1 MLDLRRVRVGVEVS
15 GQIKWYEG
23 LRVKASGTKY
33 ADPMQNDCTVTIS
46 GLSRETRDY
55 LLTETSP
62 FNDNRTPKRLIL
74 EVGRVS
80 TGVFQLFIG
89 DIVSSEPSSPPDL
102 DLTIKAKTQNAQA
115 GKIVSK
121 AAPASATLS
130 ALSRQVAADLG
141 LTLEFDAQD
150 KNIGNYQ
157 HTGAAL
163 KQVDKL
169 SAAGGVV
176 AYIDND
182 RLVVKD
188 ALKPLTNRVRI
199 LNKDS
204 GMVGVPKINEKGITV
219 QFLIDPE
226 TTLGGALRI
235 ESKINPAINGDYVI
249 NQLKFEVASH
259 DTPFF
264 YTANGA
270 RL

>member
-1 MLDLRRVRVGVEVS
+1 M
-15 GQIKWYEG
+15 
-23 LRVKASGTKY
+23 
-33 ADPMQNDCTVTIS
+33 
-46 GLSRETRDY
+46 
-55 LLTETSP
+55 
-62 FNDNRTPKRLIL
+62 
-74 EVGRVS
+74 
-80 TGVFQLFIG
+80 
-89 DIVSSEPSSPPDL
+89 
-102 DLTIKAKTQNAQA
+102 
-115 GKIVSK
+115 
-121 AAPASATLS
+121 
-130 ALSRQVAADLG
+130 
-141 LTLEFDAQD
+141 
-150 KNIGNYQ
+150 
-157 HTGAAL
+157 
-163 KQVDKL
+163 DKL

-188 ALKPLTNRVRI
+188 ALTPLTNRVRI

-204 GMVGVPKINEKGITV
+204 GMVGVPKITEKGVVV